1 MLRGSSKG
9 ASVMSKHRGGGSD
22 QAKRR
27 AKEVAALVE
36 TLEKPPLRLSLPII
50 RKRQPA
56 ISVEKSRVLRY
67 YRSARIKPALSNLLI
82 VGEGR
87 SQFSLLACDE

>member
-1 MLRGSSKG
+1 MLQGSSKG
-9 ASVMSKHRGGGSD
+9 ASVMSKHRGGGGD
-22 QAKRR
+22 RPKRT

-36 TLEKPPLRLSLPII
+36 TLGKPPLRLSLPII

-56 ISVEKSRVLRY
+56 ISVEKLRALRY
-67 YRSARIKPALSNLLI
+67 FSPSRIKPALSKLLI

>member
-1 MLRGSSKG
+1 MLQGSSKG
-9 ASVMSKHRGGGSD
+9 ASVMSKHRGGVGE
-22 QAKRR
+22 QPKRL

-36 TLEKPPLRLSLPII
+36 TLGKTPLQPSLPII

-56 ISVEKSRVLRY
+56 ISVEKSRVLRHF
-67 YRSARIKPALSNLLI
+67 RSSRIKPALSKLLI
-82 VGEGR
+82 VGAGR

>member
-1 MLRGSSKG
+1 
-9 ASVMSKHRGGGSD
+9 MSKHRGGGSD

-67 YRSARIKPALSNLLI
+67 YRIKPALSNLLI

>member
-1 MLRGSSKG
+1 
-9 ASVMSKHRGGGSD
+9 MSKHRGGGGD
-22 QAKRR
+22 QPKRR

-36 TLEKPPLRLSLPII
+36 TLGKPPLRLSLPII

-56 ISVEKSRVLRY
+56 ISVEKLRALRHF
-67 YRSARIKPALSNLLI
+67 RSSRIKPALSNLLI

-87 SQFSLLACDE
+87 SQFSLLGCDE